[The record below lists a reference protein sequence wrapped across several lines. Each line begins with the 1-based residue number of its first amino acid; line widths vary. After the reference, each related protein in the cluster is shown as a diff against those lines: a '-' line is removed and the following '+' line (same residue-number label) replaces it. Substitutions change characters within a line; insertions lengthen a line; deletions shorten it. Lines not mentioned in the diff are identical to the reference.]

1 MIPNQ
6 RELFDLPHE
15 VAYFNCASLA
25 PLMRSAREAGV
36 QGLTQR
42 GQPWQ
47 ILSGD
52 WFTGAEQRRALFAR
66 LIGADAEGI
75 ALIPATSYGLAVA
88 ARNLRAGPA
97 QSVIVIAEDYPSNV
111 YTWRDFSRR
120 TGCRLV
126 TAQRSPGR
134 SWTDAV
140 LEEISH
146 STAIVAVPNVH
157 WTDGAL
163 LDVRAIGRAARAV
176 GARLVID
183 ASQSLGAM
191 SFDLAEV
198 QPDFLVSVGYKWL
211 LGPFG
216 LGYLYVA
223 PEHRNGEPLEQNW
236 ILREGARDFAR
247 LVDYTDRYQSGAR
260 RFDVGERTAFE
271 LTPAAVV
278 CLEQILTWG
287 VDNIAAS
294 LKRITDR
301 IEREAAEL
309 GMLESNAAARG
320 PHMTGLKIS
329 QATRTA
335 AMLRESG
342 VYVGVRGDSVR
353 VSPHLYT
360 SDEDI
365 ERLISA
371 LRKARS
377 A

>member
-126 TAQRSPGR
+126 TAQRS
-134 SWTDAV
+134 T
-140 LEEISH
+140 
-146 STAIVAVPNVH
+146 
-157 WTDGAL
+157 
-163 LDVRAIGRAARAV
+163 
-176 GARLVID
+176 
-183 ASQSLGAM
+183 
-191 SFDLAEV
+191 
-198 QPDFLVSVGYKWL
+198 
-211 LGPFG
+211 
-216 LGYLYVA
+216 
-223 PEHRNGEPLEQNW
+223 
-236 ILREGARDFAR
+236 
-247 LVDYTDRYQSGAR
+247 
-260 RFDVGERTAFE
+260 
-271 LTPAAVV
+271 
-278 CLEQILTWG
+278 
-287 VDNIAAS
+287 
-294 LKRITDR
+294 
-301 IEREAAEL
+301 
-309 GMLESNAAARG
+309 
-320 PHMTGLKIS
+320 
-329 QATRTA
+329 
-335 AMLRESG
+335 
-342 VYVGVRGDSVR
+342 
-353 VSPHLYT
+353 
-360 SDEDI
+360 
-365 ERLISA
+365 
-371 LRKARS
+371 
-377 A
+377 